1 MSTHAP
7 RHGPHEFPD
16 GARVAV
22 VASHWNGPIVE
33 RLLEGCTR
41 RLQEL
46 RGQAQVF
53 RVPGAFELPTAASW
67 LAAEGGYAAIICLGC
82 VIRGETPHFE
92 YVAGECA
99 RGVMRV
105 SLDSGLPVIFGVLT
119 VETEQQA
126 IARTGEGHGH
136 AGVAAADAAA
146 EMAALRLALRG
157 TSAS

>member
-1 MSTHAP
+1 MSTHNP
-7 RHGPHEFPD
+7 KSGPPALPA
-16 GARVAV
+16 GTRIAV
-22 VASHWNGPIVE
+22 VASRWNGPIVE

-46 RGQAQVF
+46 GAGFDVY
-53 RVPGAFELPTAASW
+53 RVPGAFELPTAAKW
-67 LAAEGGYAAIICLGC
+67 LAEDDRNAAVICLGC

-105 SLDSGLPVIFGVLT
+105 SLDTGMPVIFGVLT

-146 EMAALRLALRG
+146 EMVGVRKG
-157 TSAS
+157 IGG

>member
-1 MSTHAP
+1 MSTHSP
-7 RHGPHEFPD
+7 RPGPTELPD
-16 GARVAV
+16 GMRIAV
-22 VASHWNGPIVE
+22 VASRWNGPIVE

-46 RGQAQVF
+46 GARLEVY
-53 RVPGAFELPTAASW
+53 RVPGAFELPTAAKW
-67 LAAEGGYAAIICLGC
+67 LAEDDANAAVICLGC

-105 SLDSGLPVIFGVLT
+105 SLDTGMPVIFGVLT

-146 EMAALRLALRG
+146 EMIALRATIRG
-157 TSAS
+157 A